1 MNWSLKDCCLAAAL
15 VGWGAFPPCV
25 RGQTLSF
32 LRGLS
37 GTVPF
42 EFTNGLASDGTY
54 FYSAGSRTPVPPS
67 FNTDPEA
74 FLRKIDANGNTVW
87 LRQFVQQSE
96 ILDVAYFAGGV
107 YITGSI
113 DPSAARN
120 RVAFVGRYDPD
131 GNSVWIRQFG
141 TADRSSYGQSVA
153 VSESGIYVLSVTSLN
168 SRGSSWLPT
177 LLKYDFN
184 GTVLW
189 SHDISAASFPLPSL
203 AADTSGLYMA
213 IRLPSETIL
222 RKYAHSGAE
231 LWTSR
236 IESANYVGSLAVHGS
251 GLYAVGSNGN
261 RFFTWKYDP
270 NGAQIWEREGS
281 FGNKLA
287 VDDTGVY
294 VAGAATGTLPG
305 QCTAGSSDVA
315 LRKYDLAGAESW
327 TRQFGTLRDD
337 FPRGIAV
344 HPAGVYVGV
353 SSGREWD
360 GSITYGS
367 FLAKMEKTP
376 APVVQGKPRILG
388 ECVLNAASHQGG
400 GVAPGEIVTIRGSS
414 IGPFRLSSASLTQG
428 RLSTALAETRVL
440 FNGVAAP
447 LLYVSEDQIS
457 AIVPYGV
464 AGRSS
469 ADVVVEY
476 QGERSD
482 AITLPVL
489 ESRPGIFT
497 TPGNGYLGAAALN
510 QDGTVNSFS
519 NPAPRGSILTFFATG
534 EGLTDPG
541 GEDGVIAGASP
552 PKPKLPLE
560 VAFGSKFEN
569 ELFGNKYFPAQIVYA
584 GGVPG
589 AAAGLLQINVR
600 VPENLPADKPGLWQ
614 LNLAIGSEEVSDG
627 FLHESNV
634 FVVVR

>member
-1 MNWSLKDCCLAAAL
+1 MNGSFRNYCLAAAL
-15 VGWGAFPPCV
+15 VGWVAFPPCAH
-25 RGQTLSF
+25 GQTLSF

-42 EFTNGLASDGTY
+42 EFTYGLASDGTY

-87 LRQFVQQSE
+87 LHQFVQQSE

-107 YITGSI
+107 YIAGSI
-113 DPSAARN
+113 DPFGRRN
-120 RVAFVGRYDPD
+120 RLAFVGRYDSD
-131 GNSVWIRQFG
+131 GNAVWIRQFG
-141 TADRSSYGQSVA
+141 TFDRISYGQNVA
-153 VSESGIYVLSVTSLN
+153 VNESGIYVLSIASLN
-168 SRGSSWLPT
+168 SRGSSWLAT
-177 LLKYDFN
+177 VLKYDFN

-189 SHDISAASFPLPSL
+189 SHDIGEASSPFPSL
-203 AADTSGLYMA
+203 AADASGLYMA
-213 IRLPSETIL
+213 IRLPSGTIL
-222 RKYAHSGAE
+222 RKYTHSGAE

-236 IESANYVGSLAVHGS
+236 IESADYVGSLAVHGT
-251 GLYAVGSNGN
+251 GLYAVGGNGN

-294 VAGAATGTLPG
+294 VAGATSGTLPG
-305 QCTAGSSDVA
+305 QCTAGGSDVA
-315 LRKYDLAGAESW
+315 LRKYDLAGTESW

-337 FPRGIAV
+337 GPRGIAV
-344 HPAGVYVGV
+344 HAAGVYIVV
-353 SSGREWD
+353 NSGRQRD
-360 GSITYGS
+360 GSITYSS
-367 FLAKMEKTP
+367 FLGKMEKTP
-376 APVVQGKPRILG
+376 APIAQGKPRILG
-388 ECVLNAASHQGG
+388 ECVLNAASYQGG
-400 GVAPGEIVTIRGSS
+400 GVAPGEIVTIRGSG
-414 IGPFRLSSASLTQG
+414 IGPSRLSSASLTQG
-428 RLSTALAETRVL
+428 RLSTALTETRAL

-447 LLYVSEDQIS
+447 LLYVSDEQIS
-457 AIVPYGV
+457 AIVPYSV

-469 ADVVVEY
+469 VDVLVEY
-476 QGERSD
+476 QGVRSD

-497 TPGNGYLGAAALN
+497 TPGNGYLSAAALN
-510 QDGTVNSFS
+510 QDGTVNSLS

-560 VAFGSKFEN
+560 VAFGSKFED

-584 GGVPG
+584 GGAPG

-600 VPENLPADKPGLWQ
+600 VPENLPADKPGIWQ

-634 FVVVR
+634 GVVVR